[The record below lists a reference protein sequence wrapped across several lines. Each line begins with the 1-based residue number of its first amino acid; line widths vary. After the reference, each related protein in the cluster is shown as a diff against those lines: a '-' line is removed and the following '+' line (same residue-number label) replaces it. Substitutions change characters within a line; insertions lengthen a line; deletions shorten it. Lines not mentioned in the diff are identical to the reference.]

1 MDAFLIV
8 VLGAV
13 AAPGFVAMGRS
24 AYQRDRIRR
33 SGVPRL
39 AMITEVQTAALEG
52 GSAMFTVK
60 YRYVDDA
67 GVPHE
72 GRSPFLGYDPTLRS
86 TGSQCEIRFDPRRPE
101 LSAWMDGR

>member
-1 MDAFLIV
+1 VDTFLMV
-8 VLGAV
+8 VLSAV
-13 AAPGFVAMGRS
+13 AALGVVALGRS

-39 AMITEVQTAALEG
+39 AMITEVQTAALEA

-67 GVPHE
+67 GVLHE
-72 GRSPFLGYDPTLRS
+72 GQSPFLSYDPTMRS
-86 TGSQCEIRFDPRRPE
+86 TARPVRNSIR
-101 LSAWMDGR
+101 SAPP